1 MNMKLYQ
8 KLKEKNLVEDFK
20 EFNELIWMRSI
31 EVEGKLID
39 NPNYEIKETEK
50 DIKIGILSINV

>member
-1 MNMKLYQ
+1 MKLYQ